1 LIPWGEIV
9 GFGDFLTAEPVERR
23 LAAVLAADIAGYSLL
38 MGRDEEG
45 TLSRLK
51 AFRKTLVDPTITAH
65 RGRIVKTTGDGML
78 VEFASAVDAARCAVE
93 VQRGVAV
100 QNAGVPLNA
109 RIEFRIGIHVG
120 DIIFDDNDIFGDGVN
135 IAARLEGI
143 AEPGGICISD
153 DAQRQIR
160 GKLDSPPF
168 EDMGPQNLKNIAEP
182 MRAWRLSVDAKSSAY
197 LSGDRSAETAQTL
210 ALPDKPS
217 IAVLPF
223 QNMSSDAEQEY
234 FADGTVE
241 DIITAL
247 SRYPSLFVIAR
258 NSSFTYKGQ
267 AVDVKRIGR
276 ELGVRYVL
284 EGSVRKVRDRV
295 RVTGQLIDAST
306 GAHLWADRFEG
317 GLEDIF
323 DLQDDITLRVVGAIA
338 PKLEQAE
345 IVRAMRKPTESLDG
359 YDYYLRA
366 MSNFHKGGREDISEA
381 LRLFRKAIEFDDK
394 FSSANGMAAWC
405 YARRKMNG
413 WADEGSSEGLEAERL
428 AGRAVK
434 CGNDDAVALASSGIA
449 IGYMFTD
456 FDRAVSLLDRAQALN
471 PNLAMAWHLGG
482 WIRCF
487 NGQQDLAVEHLE
499 RAVRLSPVDP
509 QRPGMLAAIAAAHFS
524 AGRFDVASSLAKT
537 AMLEQ
542 SNNFIAALV
551 AAAANAMAGNLDVA
565 TRAMERVCELDPN
578 FRLHKVKYRLPNRQP
593 ETIGRTP
600 CAEQDYPS
608 DPPLALRA
616 RKVA

>member
-1 LIPWGEIV
+1 M
-9 GFGDFLTAEPVERR
+9 TAEPVERR

-306 GAHLWADRFEG
+306 GAHLWAERFEG

-524 AGRFDVASSLAKT
+524 AGRFDAASSLSKT

-593 ETIGRTP
+593 ETI
-600 CAEQDYPS
+600 ALWED
-608 DPPLALRA
+608 ALRRA
-616 RKVA
+616 GLPE

>member
-1 LIPWGEIV
+1 M
-9 GFGDFLTAEPVERR
+9 TAEPVERR

-487 NGQQDLAVEHLE
+487 NGQQDLPVEHLE

-524 AGRFDVASSLAKT
+524 AGRFDAASSLSKT

-593 ETIGRTP
+593 ETI
-600 CAEQDYPS
+600 ALWED
-608 DPPLALRA
+608 ALRRA
-616 RKVA
+616 GLPE

>member
-9 GFGDFLTAEPVERR
+9 GFGDFLTAEPAERR

-197 LSGDRSAETAQTL
+197 LSGDRSAEAAQTL

-524 AGRFDVASSLAKT
+524 AGRFDAASSLSKT

-565 TRAMERVCELDPN
+565 THAMERVCELDPN

-593 ETIGRTP
+593 ETI
-600 CAEQDYPS
+600 ALWED
-608 DPPLALRA
+608 ALRRA
-616 RKVA
+616 GLPE

>member
-1 LIPWGEIV
+1 M
-9 GFGDFLTAEPVERR
+9 TAEPVERR

-524 AGRFDVASSLAKT
+524 AGRFDAASSLSKT

-593 ETIGRTP
+593 ETI
-600 CAEQDYPS
+600 ALWED
-608 DPPLALRA
+608 ALRRA
-616 RKVA
+616 GLPE

>member
-1 LIPWGEIV
+1 LIPWGEII
-9 GFGDFLTAEPVERR
+9 GFGDFLTAERVERR

-45 TLSRLK
+45 TLSQLK

-143 AEPGGICISD
+143 AQPGGICISD

-160 GKLDSPPF
+160 GKLDSSF
-168 EDMGPQNLKNIAEP
+168 EDMGLQNLKNIAEP
-182 MRAWRLSVDAKSSAY
+182 MRAWRLSVDANSSVY
-197 LSGDRSAETAQTL
+197 LSPDRSAEAAQPL

-247 SRYPSLFVIAR
+247 SRYSSLFVIAR

-267 AVDVKRIGR
+267 AIDVKRVGR

-284 EGSVRKVRDRV
+284 EGSVRKVLDRV
-295 RVTGQLIDAST
+295 RVTGQLIDALT
-306 GAHLWADRFEG
+306 GAHLWADRFDG
-317 GLEDIF
+317 ALKDIF

-359 YDYYLRA
+359 YDYYLKA
-366 MSNFHKGGREDISEA
+366 MSNFHKAGREDISEA
-381 LRLFRKAIEFDDK
+381 LRLFHKAIEFDDN
-394 FSSANGMAAWC
+394 FSSAYGMAAWC

-456 FDRAVSLLDRAQALN
+456 FDRAVSLLERAQALN

-593 ETIGRTP
+593 EAI
-600 CAEQDYPS
+600 ALWED
-608 DPPLALRA
+608 ALRRA
-616 RKVA
+616 GLPE